1 MGVLH
6 QGRGGLP
13 DPESH
18 RGELAEL
25 MAHASNQVQV
35 RRVVR
40 HPGTVH
46 NHMQVLGTLG
56 LVEGIT
62 GPRGGY
68 EPTDAAA
75 AALGERSGDGGDA
88 VTVAHEYERVDLTVD
103 EIRFLNVDDPN
114 VCRAVV
120 RFRETV
126 AGVGVG
132 DPVVVG
138 PTPTGSLVLAGEVRL
153 FDDEKNELLLDVAS
167 AEAPVE
173 PEADQ

>member
-1 MGVLH
+1 MDLT
-6 QGRGGLP
+6 GRQREILATLIDGYRSRDEP
-13 DPESH
+13 MTADEIAE
-18 RGELAEL
+18 ELD
-25 MAHASNQVQV
+25 
-35 RRVVR
+35 R

-68 EPTDAAA
+68 RPTEAAA
-75 AALGERSGDGGDA
+75 GAIGERSTDDGDA

-120 RFRETV
+120 RFRETMT
-126 AGVGVG
+126 GIGVG

-138 PTPTGSLVLAGEVRL
+138 PTPAGGLLLAGEVRL
-153 FDDEKNELLLDVAS
+153 FDDAENELLVDVAS

-173 PEADQ
+173 EP

>member
-1 MGVLH
+1 MELT
-6 QGRGGLP
+6 GRQREILATLVDG
-13 DPESH
+13 H
-18 RGELAEL
+18 RSREEPMTADEIAAEL
-25 MAHASNQVQV
+25 D
-35 RRVVR
+35 R

-68 EPTDAAA
+68 EPTEAAA
-75 AALGERSGDGGDA
+75 AALGERSDDDGDA

-103 EIRFLNVDDPN
+103 EIRFLTVESPTT
-114 VCRAVV
+114 CRAVV
-120 RFRETV
+120 RFRQTV
-126 AGVGVG
+126 TGIDVG

-138 PTPTGSLVLAGEVRL
+138 PTPSGGLVLAGEVRL
-153 FDDEKNELLLDVAS
+153 FDDAENELLLDLAR

-173 PEADQ
+173 E

>member
-1 MGVLH
+1 MDLT
-6 QGRGGLP
+6 GRQR
-13 DPESH
+13 EI
-18 RGELAEL
+18 LATLVDGYRSREEPMTADEIAERL
-25 MAHASNQVQV
+25 N
-35 RRVVR
+35 R

-68 EPTDAAA
+68 EPTAAA
-75 AALGERSGDGGDA
+75 TEVLGEQSGDEGDS

-103 EIRFLNVDDPN
+103 EIRFLSVDDPE

-126 AGVGVG
+126 TAIGVG

-138 PTPTGSLVLAGEVRL
+138 PTPTGGLVLAGEVRL
-153 FDDEKNELLLDVAS
+153 FDDEENELLVDVAS
-167 AEAPVE
+167 AEAPVKGE
-173 PEADQ
+173 R